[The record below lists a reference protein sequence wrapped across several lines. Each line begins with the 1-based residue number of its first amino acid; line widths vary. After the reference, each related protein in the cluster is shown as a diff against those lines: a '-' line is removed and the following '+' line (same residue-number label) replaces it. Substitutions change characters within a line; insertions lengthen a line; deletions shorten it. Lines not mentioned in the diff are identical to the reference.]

1 MTDGEMLSLPS
12 NLRTHL
18 LYQFILRTFISIVS
32 TSYVHPDEYF
42 QSMEVVNKLYFGFD
56 TFIPWEFQSDHAI
69 RTIVTP
75 VLVTGIPYFIG
86 SIFHLVHNGW
96 YLLISPKIVLVL
108 LSLTIDIIGFKIHQK
123 YVVSKANSGQMLLF
137 LFSTSW

>member
-1 MTDGEMLSLPS
+1 MLSLPS
-12 NLRTHL
+12 RLRKHL

-42 QSMEVVNKLYFGFD
+42 QSMEVVSKLYFGLD
-56 TFIPWEFQSDHAI
+56 TFIPWEFQTDHAI

-75 VLVTGIPYFIG
+75 VLVTGTPYFIG
-86 SIFHLVHNGW
+86 SIFNVVQNGW

-123 YVVSKANSGQMLLF
+123 YVISKANSGQTLLF